1 MSTKMISPRKNKIRL
16 DSTVG
21 DRMITVLTYTLFAL
35 FALICVYPF
44 YYIFINTISSN
55 ELSKNGEI
63 IFLPRGI
70 HLENYV
76 NVFKIQGLW
85 DATFISIS
93 RTLIGTVLTV
103 IASAFMGFMF
113 TQEDM
118 WGRKFWY
125 RFTVITMY
133 FNAGIIPWFLTMKAI
148 GLTNN
153 FLAYVLP
160 AIVSPFFIILVKTY
174 VESTP
179 KELQQAA
186 EIDGAGFMVFFFTI
200 MLPLIQPILAT
211 VAIFAAVGQWNSF
224 QDTLLLMTNP
234 KLNTLQFVLF
244 QYINQANSLATLL
257 NNQSGQ
263 TAMAAL
269 SRKQTTTSVRM
280 TVTIIV
286 VLPIIM
292 VYPLFQRFFIKG
304 IMIGAVK
311 G

>member
-1 MSTKMISPRKNKIRL
+1 MIKIKSQKNKIKTNNDL
-16 DSTVG
+16 SDKLLMAV
-21 DRMITVLTYTLFAL
+21 TYVVFAI
-35 FALICVYPF
+35 FGFFCVYPF

-55 ELSKNGEI
+55 ELSANGEI
-63 IFLPRGI
+63 LFIARGI
-70 HLENYV
+70 HLQNYV

-85 DATFISIS
+85 DATFISVS
-93 RTLIGTVLTV
+93 RTLLGTVLT
-103 IASAFMGFMF
+103 IFASAFLGFMF

-118 WGRKFWY
+118 WKRKFWY
-125 RFTVITMY
+125 RFTIITMY
-133 FNAGIIPWFLTMKAI
+133 FNAGIIPWYLTMRTL

-153 FLAYVLP
+153 FLAYILP
-160 AIVSPFFIILVKTY
+160 WIVSPFFIILVKTY

-186 EIDGAGFMVFFFTI
+186 EIDGAGFLKFFFAI

-211 VAIFAAVGQWNSF
+211 VAIFSAVNQWNSF
-224 QDTLLLMTNP
+224 QDTLLLVTDT
-234 KLNTLQFVLF
+234 KLNTLQFVLY

-257 NNQSGQ
+257 NNQNSS
-263 TAMAAL
+263 MALASL
-269 SRKQTTTSVRM
+269 ARRQTTTSVRM
-280 TVTIIV
+280 TVTVIV

-292 VYPLFQRFFIKG
+292 VYPFFQRFFIKG